1 MLKNTSRPALGATG
15 SKWQMDAGKALK
27 FDREEKL
34 QKKKEEKKEKKR
46 IQIKRTIQVPDEK
59 PKTGNFIKHK
69 NYLGSDMK

>member
-27 FDREEKL
+27 FDREEKKL
-34 QKKKEEKKEKKR
+34 KKKEEKKEKKR

-59 PKTGNFIKHK
+59 PKIGNVIKHE
-69 NYLGSDMK
+69 NYYGTT